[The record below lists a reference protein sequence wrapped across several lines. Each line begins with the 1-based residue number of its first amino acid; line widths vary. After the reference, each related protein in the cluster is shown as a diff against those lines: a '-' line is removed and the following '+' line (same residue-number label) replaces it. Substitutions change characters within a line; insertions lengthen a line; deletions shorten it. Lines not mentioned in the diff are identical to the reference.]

1 MEIHKECIETNAVKF
16 LSWTML
22 VLSNMGTAAK
32 QQFFYLSLLLE
43 GTWTRCSDRNVIVS
57 WLRIAPHDLPLT
69 EVETMK

>member
-16 LSWTML
+16 LSWTMV

-43 GTWTRCSDRNVIVS
+43 GMDSLFGQKRERELAEDCPARPTTDRS
-57 WLRIAPHDLPLT
+57 
-69 EVETMK
+69 